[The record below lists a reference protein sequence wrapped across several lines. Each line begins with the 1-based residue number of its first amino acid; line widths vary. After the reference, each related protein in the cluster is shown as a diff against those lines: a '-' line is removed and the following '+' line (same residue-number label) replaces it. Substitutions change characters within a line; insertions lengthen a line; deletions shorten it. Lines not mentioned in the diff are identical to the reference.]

1 MPRWKIFGSEED
13 VYCCVVFFLLPLQ
26 GRNPTSSRQWPTQ
39 HTMYNSTS
47 PGFHLCKLP
56 ILLMEEILHR
66 LRLVVYPI
74 IYRVW
79 YIPGGAGFLPSTV
92 LVGKSIKL
100 PWSWICF
107 FGWFFFF
114 GFYFWVNLVNHHFFT
129 TIWKIFF
136 ETFFFQASN
145 KQIQVVWGRCCG
157 FLNCTFV
164 PRPLEISS
172 PPRWRSSNWQRR
184 TKWKVRS
191 WC

>member
-1 MPRWKIFGSEED
+1 MISWSFRWITLCIPKISVTIPCPGEKSSE
-13 VYCCVVFFLLPLQ
+13 VRKMFIVALFFFLLPLQ

-74 IYRVW
+74 ICRVW

-114 GFYFWVNLVNHHFFT
+114 RILFLGESGESSFFHHHLEDFFWN
-129 TIWKIFF
+129 
-136 ETFFFQASN
+136 FFFPSIEQTNPSCLG
-145 KQIQVVWGRCCG
+145 KMLWVSQLH
-157 FLNCTFV
+157 FCT
-164 PRPLEISS
+164 
-172 PPRWRSSNWQRR
+172 
-184 TKWKVRS
+184 
-191 WC
+191 